1 MLSGSLGTERP
12 ARGTERGSEP
22 FGRRGT
28 NGAEAERIEQLVGRC
43 RDGDLDAFKDL
54 YSAYFDR
61 IYGYVCVILRDRH
74 EAEDVTQQVF
84 VKAMQAISGYEGA
97 PGSSFDAWLFRIARN
112 AVMDVLRRGS
122 RVKVEDP
129 ATIDDRRA
137 LDAESQDAVA
147 ELSRLSDS
155 DVAVFLERLPDAQR
169 DAIVLRFVLGMS
181 AEEVGEAMNRRTEAV
196 RALQSRGLR
205 TLQERLVAV
214 GAKSPG
220 RNRMPTRTRVRPAPV
235 LAARRF
241 ALGGPM
247 GERRVAAFTRH
258 GGTR

>member
-12 ARGTERGSEP
+12 GRSTERGREP
-22 FGRRGT
+22 FARRES

-43 RDGDLDAFKDL
+43 RGGDLDAFKDL
-54 YSAYFDR
+54 YSGYFDR

-84 VKAMQAISGYEGA
+84 VKAMQAIGGYEGS

-112 AVMDVLRRGS
+112 AVMDVMRRGR

-137 LDAESQDAVA
+137 RDAESHDAIA

-155 DVAVFLERLPDAQR
+155 DVAIFLE
-169 DAIVLRFVLGMS
+169 
-181 AEEVGEAMNRRTEAV
+181 
-196 RALQSRGLR
+196 
-205 TLQERLVAV
+205 
-214 GAKSPG
+214 
-220 RNRMPTRTRVRPAPV
+220 
-235 LAARRF
+235 
-241 ALGGPM
+241 
-247 GERRVAAFTRH
+247 
-258 GGTR
+258 

>member
-1 MLSGSLGTERP
+1 MLSGSLGTERA
-12 ARGTERGSEP
+12 ARATERANEP
-22 FGRRGT
+22 FGRRS
-28 NGAEAERIEQLVGRC
+28 NGLESERVDGLVTRC
-43 RDGDLDAFKDL
+43 REGDLDAFKDL

-84 VKAMQAISGYEGA
+84 VKAMQGIGGYEGS

-112 AVMDVLRRGS
+112 AVMDVLRRG
-122 RVKVEDP
+122 RRIKVEDP

-137 LDAESQDAVA
+137 RDGESHDAIA
-147 ELSRLSDS
+147 ELSKLSDS

-181 AEEVGEAMNRRTEAV
+181 AEEVGQAMNRRTEAV

-205 TLQERLVAV
+205 TLQQRLVAV
-214 GAKSPG
+214 GEKSSGG
-220 RNRMPTRTRVRPAPV
+220 RSRMPTRTRVRPAPV

-258 GGTR
+258 GGYR